1 MIDTSRPKL
10 LVATGNQGKMREY
23 RRLLKDLPL
32 ELVSLDDLGITEE
45 VEETGETFIE
55 NAWLKASGY
64 ARLSGMLTLS
74 DDSGLEVNALGGEP
88 GIKSARYGGDACT
101 SDDDRVRLLLHNLA
115 GVPWQQRI
123 ARFKCVIAICSP
135 QGQQVS
141 VVGSVAG
148 MIQYEPEGNEGF
160 GYDPVFYLPSYH
172 RTMSQLP
179 LALKNTV
186 SHRADA
192 ARKAVAILAA
202 ATLRK
207 LGESQF

>member
-1 MIDTSRPKL
+1 MHTPKL

-23 RRLLKDLPL
+23 RHLLKDLSL

-45 VEETGETFIE
+45 VEETGQTFAE

-88 GIKSARYGGDACT
+88 GINSARYGGDACT
-101 SDDDRVRLLLHNLA
+101 SDDDRVRLLLRNLD

-135 QGQQVS
+135 QGQQGS

-192 ARKAVAILAA
+192 ARKAVAIL
-202 ATLRK
+202 
-207 LGESQF
+207 SPY

>member
-1 MIDTSRPKL
+1 MSDTSSPKL

-23 RRLLKDLPL
+23 RHLLKDLPL
-32 ELVSLDDLGITEE
+32 ELVSLDELGITEE

-88 GIKSARYGGDACT
+88 GINSARYGGDACT
-101 SDDDRVRLLLHNLA
+101 SDDDRVRLLLRNLD

-135 QGQQVS
+135 QGQQGS

-192 ARKAVAILAA
+192 ARKAVAIL
-202 ATLRK
+202 RK
-207 LGESQF
+207 LGES